1 VSAPAPQ
8 EAVLR
13 QAEHLGRR
21 HGKAA
26 VYWQIGDSGSNA
38 ALESCRRL
46 LRGGTEITDLF
57 EMPGLA
63 GRQDYDRD
71 SLAADLGLARD
82 AAVMAEAAQ
91 AYLAAAREEFWLEAA
106 RLARRRLEASGSR
119 TAGEAGD
126 RPQDITDPATGL
138 SRLLSER
145 CSTCILRHGDKMH
158 LGAEHTARFVRQAL
172 DTGTYVVCHQ
182 TLTYGDHPDF
192 GPAICRGF
200 FDAYA
205 DRSPALRLLQAFS
218 RLTEVEPPQPETGA
232 R

>member
-8 EAVLR
+8 QAVLR

-26 VYWQIGDSGSNA
+26 VYWQLGDSGSDA
-38 ALESCRRL
+38 ALAFYRSL
-46 LRGGTEITDLF
+46 LRGAAGDPQITGLF
-57 EMPGLA
+57 EMPGLD

-71 SLAADLGLARD
+71 SLAA
-82 AAVMAEAAQ
+82 
-91 AYLAAAREEFWLEAA
+91 AREEFWREAA
-106 RLARRRLEASGSR
+106 RLARRRLQASGSR
-119 TAGEAGD
+119 TAGEDGNQ
-126 RPQDITDPATGL
+126 RQDITDPATGL
-138 SRLLSER
+138 SRLLAER
-145 CSTCILRHGDKMH
+145 CSTCILRPGDKMH

-172 DTGTYVVCHQ
+172 DAGSYVVCHQ
-182 TLTYGDHPDF
+182 TLTYGDNPDF

-232 R
+232 P